1 MISQKE
7 RKRSGMYPVGPPMA
21 MELMLSHDFI
31 KELARELEFVRVR
44 TGIRQT
50 STMAMTLRSP

>member
-1 MISQKE
+1 
-7 RKRSGMYPVGPPMA
+7 MYPVGPPMA